1 MASLSYVA
9 SAVKQE
15 GERLEHSCRS
25 QVAQASG
32 RQYGTLLGSR
42 ASNSAPSQSD
52 ERDGLPHEARK
63 TLVAQMD
70 QPPRLSQVWAS
81 PNRVSIW
88 SHTQPRPGQLTTGH
102 VGHSAASTP
111 KARSIRIVDTTAGG
125 GALVS
130 AGRSRWIG
138 GAIAAHAP
146 HPVGF
151 RLALRVAHDLYAWEP
166 VSPSEDFVALGQ
178 LFTTRAE
185 PPHTASVR
193 CIPRAW
199 ARAAYEPP
207 RLLWAGPSADGDG
220 DVCSMWL
227 VNNLQHVAAATGC
240 EPPSGIFYELREW
253 PFALSELPVPTE
265 DEREGDPHC
274 PVHHVAHDVP
284 DQGVSLHRFD
294 AYDGPRIEPSR
305 REPQRERKPQR
316 EHAWGSAVQGG
327 AAGVY
332 DDDDD
337 DEML

>member
-1 MASLSYVA
+1 MSSLGYVA
-9 SAVKQE
+9 SAVKLK

-25 QVAQASG
+25 HVAQASG
-32 RQYGTLLGSR
+32 RQYGTLLGTS
-42 ASNSAPSQSD
+42 ASSSAPTQSD
-52 ERDGLPHEARK
+52 ERDGLPHEAQK
-63 TLVAQMD
+63 ALVAQMD

-88 SHTQPRPGQLTTGH
+88 SHTQPRAGQLSTGH
-102 VGHSAASTP
+102 CGHSSASTP
-111 KARSIRIVDTTAGG
+111 KVPCIRIVDTTAGG

-130 AGRSRWIG
+130 AGRSRWLG
-138 GAIAAHAP
+138 GATAAHAP

-199 ARAAYEPP
+199 ARVAYEPP

-227 VNNLQHVAAATGC
+227 INNLQHVAAAAGC
-240 EPPSGIFYELREW
+240 EPPGRVFYELREW
-253 PFALSELPVPTE
+253 PFALSELHVAT
-265 DEREGDPHC
+265 DDGREGDPHH
-274 PVHHVAHDVP
+274 PAPRAGLGERV
-284 DQGVSLHRFD
+284 D
-294 AYDGPRIEPSR
+294 ANDSW
-305 REPQRERKPQR
+305 REPQPECEPQWA
-316 EHAWGSAVQGG
+316 HAWGGAVQSG

>member
-1 MASLSYVA
+1 MSSLSYVA

-25 QVAQASG
+25 HVAQASG
-32 RQYGTLLGSR
+32 RHYGTLLGSS
-42 ASNSAPSQSD
+42 ASNSTLSQSD
-52 ERDGLPHEARK
+52 ERGGLPHEARK
-63 TLVAQMD
+63 ALVAQLD

-111 KARSIRIVDTTAGG
+111 KARGIRIVDTTAGG

-130 AGRSRWIG
+130 AGRSRWLG

-193 CIPRAW
+193 CIPRVW

-227 VNNLQHVAAATGC
+227 VNNLQHVAAATGT
-240 EPPSGIFYELREW
+240 EPPSGAFYELREW
-253 PFALSELPVPTE
+253 PFALGELPAATE
-265 DEREGDPHC
+265 DEREGDPHFPAHHG
-274 PVHHVAHDVP
+274 PVGLDVRP
-284 DQGVSLHRFD
+284 DHGVSLHRFD
-294 AYDGPRIEPSR
+294 AHDGR
-305 REPQRERKPQR
+305 REPQWEFEPQR
-316 EHAWGSAVQGG
+316 AHAWAGDVRGG